1 MNYIKEQNITNP
13 VTPVELQRH
22 DKTMKFVLLAIA
34 TLLTTL
40 GLVATG
46 YLLFKL
52 TGMQPLSYSLNASPV
67 KSNQQQAANATL
79 PPQISPLNASPN
91 LLIQPALANKAQVEL
106 LSVKRIPGF
115 ADQVS
120 VELRITRLANSGLTK
135 IDKINPQTT
144 TARQPITNETYKAVD
159 PQHRASKPIALL
171 NLPQGQPIDG
181 YVVLKV
187 PQTQNTIDIFVDNTN
202 TFRNISIAN
211 N

>member
-1 MNYIKEQNITNP
+1 MNSLKEQNITNP
-13 VTPVELQRH
+13 VKPVELQRH

-52 TGMQPLSYSLNASPV
+52 TGIQPFSYPLNASLE
-67 KSNQQQAANATL
+67 KSNQPQAVNTTL
-79 PPQISPLNASPN
+79 PPQISTLQSVPN
-91 LLIQPALANKAQVEL
+91 PLIQPALANKAQVEL
-106 LSVKRIPGF
+106 LSVKRIPGL

-135 IDKINPQTT
+135 IDQINPQTT

-171 NLPQGQPIDG
+171 NLPKGQPIDG
-181 YVVLKV
+181 YVVLKI
-187 PQTQNTIDIFVDNTN
+187 PTTQNTIDIFVDNTN